1 MPLTVVKDV
10 WLEAGQAAILG
21 KGVGVLL
28 IEEEERETEELADTD
43 EELLDTDE
51 ELLDTDEEALEEDE
65 LFDTVDDVYVNIVL
79 LIEDT
84 AAELDVEDTT
94 LENVNVVK
102 EMPDEDEETLLGEE
116 EAVKGLV
123 VEGAKPDDTTL
134 DKLDEPNEVVE
145 LRRPDVLEIED
156 VDIEMLEDEAT
167 FANEDTDIVTTE
179 ELELFAV
186 VMLDKLEATDGGAV
200 L

>member
-1 MPLTVVKDV
+1 M
-10 WLEAGQAAILG
+10 LG
-21 KGVGVLL
+21 KGVSVLL
-28 IEEEERETEELADTD
+28 VEEEERETEELADT
-43 EELLDTDE
+43 EE
-51 ELLDTDEEALEEDE
+51 ELLDTDEEALGEDE

-94 LENVNVVK
+94 LENDNVVK
-102 EMPDEDEETLLGEE
+102 EMPDKDEGILLGEG
-116 EAVKGLV
+116 EAVNGLV
-123 VEGAKPDDTTL
+123 VEGAKPDDTML
-134 DKLDEPNEVVE
+134 DKLDEPNEAVE

-156 VDIEMLEDEAT
+156 VGVEMLEDEAA